1 MKKMKYDIPN
11 RWIKPTTMPSRYRFR
26 RLISILSLLLV
37 DKLHKVTEGIARRPA
52 LILETDLKAMHHG
65 ILYIATEIVD
75 VLCATVTRRIRIT
88 R

>member
-11 RWIKPTTMPSRYRFR
+11 RWIKTTTMPSRYRFR
-26 RLISILSLLLV
+26 RLISILSILLV
-37 DKLHKVTEGIARRPA
+37 DKVHKDTEGIARRPA

-65 ILYIATEIVD
+65 ILYIAEIVD